1 MTTIMNK
8 VKRAMDKISG
18 NTDAQ
23 DYILH
28 VDLTSHKTWV
38 EKIPAEL
45 RTHYIGGI
53 GSNARLLYEKVNHTV
68 DPLSPD
74 NVLILGQ
81 GPLVG
86 TSFPTAAR
94 TVATAKSPM
103 TNAYGHSGAIG
114 QFGPLAR
121 SAGYSHMIFY
131 GKAQKPVYILVQGVN
146 QIEIR
151 DARDLWGLTIP
162 QTVAALSA
170 RHSKCDSACIGPAG
184 ENQVRFASIMIS
196 LDRTIARLGM
206 GCVMGSKNLK
216 AIVVQGPRKLPAA
229 DRSAMAALSKT
240 YQKLY
245 PKQMLSVAL
254 GYFGTPLVVGTR
266 AAEGT
271 LATRNFRDELP
282 PEYQNLTED
291 KFLAFQKGR
300 KGCWRCPVACHH
312 PWKIEEGKF
321 AGIEGTKV
329 EGGNIGPLGI
339 NLALFDYPAVLHL
352 VKIINELGIES
363 HELGLTIS
371 WAMEC
376 WEYGLLTADDTDGL
390 VLKWGDHDVI
400 AELIH
405 KIAVREGFGNLLAEG
420 ARGAAKIL
428 GRGSEQYTWHVKGV
442 SFPIWKKAGDT
453 LGFCV
458 SARGADHLF
467 AYPFTTQGYDRSNRL
482 AKRLFGAAGDAVGDP
497 YSPEAKGRAIWW
509 HENYK
514 AIIDSLGLCLFPV
527 VAVGISKDHEMIH
540 PAALAKIL
548 TAASGRPWSG
558 ARLMECAERIIQI
571 EKAFNVKCGM
581 TRKDDYFVNKPAG
594 RFYRP
599 QDTVDLDHSGMLDEY
614 YYYRGYSPAGLPTA
628 ARLTEIGLTDVLDDL
643 KKLNK
648 VSDAKVPSLASI
660 MAQQD
665 VY

>member
-1 MTTIMNK
+1 MH
-8 VKRAMDKISG
+8 KISG
-18 NTDAQ
+18 NTDSQ
-23 DYILH
+23 DLILH
-28 VDLTSHKTWV
+28 VDLTTRKTWV
-38 EKIPAEL
+38 EEMPAEL
-45 RTHYIGGI
+45 QALYIGGI
-53 GSNARLLYEKVNHTV
+53 GANARLLYEKVKHTV
-68 DPLSPD
+68 DPLSAD

-86 TSFPTAAR
+86 TPFPTAGR
-94 TVATAKSPM
+94 TVAAAKSPM

-114 QFGPLAR
+114 RFGPLMRA
-121 SAGYSHMIFY
+121 AGFSHMIFY
-131 GKAQKPVYILVQGVN
+131 GQASSPVYILVRGMN

-151 DARDLWGLTIP
+151 EARDLWGLSIP

-170 RHSKCDSACIGPAG
+170 RHPKCDTACIGPAG
-184 ENQVRFASIMIS
+184 ENRVRFACIMVS

-216 AIVVQGPRKLPAA
+216 AIVVQSTRKVPVA
-229 DRSAMAALSKT
+229 DRGTLAALSKT
-240 YQKLY
+240 YQKLF

-254 GYFGTPLVVGTR
+254 GYFGTPLVVGVR

-282 PEYQNLTED
+282 PDYRSLTED
-291 KFLAFQKGR
+291 KFLAFQNGR

-312 PWKIEEGKF
+312 SWKITEGKF

-352 VKIINELGIES
+352 VNMINELGIES

-376 WEYGLLTADDTDGL
+376 WEYGLLTAEDTDGMI
-390 VLKWGDHDVI
+390 LKWGDHDVV
-400 AELIH
+400 AGLIR
-405 KIAVREGFGNLLAEG
+405 KISAREGFGDLLAEG

-428 GRGSEQYTWHVKGV
+428 GRGSEKYTWHVKGV

-467 AYPFTTQGYDRSNRL
+467 AYPFTAQGYDQSKRL

-548 TAASGRPWSG
+548 AAVDGRPWNG
-558 ARLMECAERIIQI
+558 TRLMECAERIIQV
-571 EKAFNVKCGM
+571 EKAFNVKCGL
-581 TRKDDYFVNKPAG
+581 TRKDDYFVKKPPG

-599 QDTVDLDHSGMLDEY
+599 QEAVDLDHPGMLDEY
-614 YYYRGYSPAGLPTA
+614 YRYRGYSSDGLPTA
-628 ARLTEIGLTDVLDDL
+628 ARLRELGLNDVLEDL
-643 KKLNK
+643 QRLDK
-648 VSDAKVPSLASI
+648 VGEAEVPSLASI